1 MEQAACL
8 SCGLH
13 WQRSR
18 ENDQGSVLTAAWG
31 VEIGFNDGSEQSLR
45 QLSAAR
51 SERYLPGWLR
61 EDAGRA
67 GGFGA
72 KPRPWQGAHGQSR
85 EGAESCKPQALL
97 SGNHPVLVPEDA
109 PGTAA
114 GSGVR
119 GGIRPAPLTPIP
131 PRGDLGAASRQRL
144 GDKLL
149 ALEIP
154 SSTIAGESR
163 LLQGNA
169 ISADLS
175 ELSSG
180 RACLGACRSLFLPTP
195 APSISKRR
203 RTGRAASPGALET
216 VKDLGSPD
224 LPHLL

>member
-1 MEQAACL
+1 MTDQSKASASSALPAASATCQAGSGRARGVREAL
-8 SCGLH
+8 GLNH
-13 WQRSR
+13 GRGK
-18 ENDQGSVLTAAWG
+18 EPTA
-31 VEIGFNDGSEQSLR
+31 R
-45 QLSAAR
+45 
-51 SERYLPGWLR
+51 
-61 EDAGRA
+61 AGR
-67 GGFGA
+67 G
-72 KPRPWQGAHGQSR
+72 
-85 EGAESCKPQALL
+85 EGSCKPRALL

-119 GGIRPAPLTPIP
+119 GGVRPAPLTPIP

-154 SSTIAGESR
+154 SSTITGESR

-180 RACLGACRSLFLPTP
+180 RACLSACRSLFLPTP
-195 APSISKRR
+195 APSSSKRW
-203 RTGRAASPGALET
+203 RTGRAASSGALEM
-216 VKDLGSPD
+216 VKDLGSPG